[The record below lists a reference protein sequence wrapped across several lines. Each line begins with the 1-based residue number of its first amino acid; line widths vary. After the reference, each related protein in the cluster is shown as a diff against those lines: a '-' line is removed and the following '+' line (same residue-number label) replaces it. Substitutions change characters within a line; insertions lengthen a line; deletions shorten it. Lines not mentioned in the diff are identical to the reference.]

1 MSVKLEE
8 HKVSW
13 GLEPEEKNAAEVS
26 LRSVEET
33 GGGETAIFRIYG
45 EKVPS
50 AEEETQESSLASDG
64 DEAIEEPA
72 AGSGDTPLAAQ
83 EDTAAW
89 NNRQMQIERA
99 RGGGIYENVREGM
112 DLQYIL
118 EGERLKE
125 NIILK
130 KKEAAAIPIR
140 FRIRHKGLTVE
151 QEGQGSIR
159 FCDSKNPE
167 KEIFRMAAPYLYD
180 RAGGQSGQASYQL
193 ETGEKDRDGAYYQL
207 DGSGWK
213 VRSVSIR

>member
-1 MSVKLEE
+1 MNTNVINKTKEEKILTEQKEKRNADTKYFLTENHGGIAAVYPYPVHFEEDGEWKEIDNTLQEENTEEAGYQNKASHFKVKFAKHGNSKKLVSVKLEE

-118 EGERLKE
+118 EGER
-125 NIILK
+125 
-130 KKEAAAIPIR
+130 
-140 FRIRHKGLTVE
+140 
-151 QEGQGSIR
+151 
-159 FCDSKNPE
+159 
-167 KEIFRMAAPYLYD
+167 
-180 RAGGQSGQASYQL
+180 
-193 ETGEKDRDGAYYQL
+193 
-207 DGSGWK
+207 
-213 VRSVSIR
+213 